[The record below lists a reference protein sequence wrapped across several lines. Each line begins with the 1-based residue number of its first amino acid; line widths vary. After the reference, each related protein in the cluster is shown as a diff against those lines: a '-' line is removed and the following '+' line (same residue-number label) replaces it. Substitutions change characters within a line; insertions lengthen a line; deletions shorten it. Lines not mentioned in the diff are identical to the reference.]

1 MQILQPNT
9 LNEAKM
15 LLANGNLKILAG
27 GTDLII
33 NIRKNNIST
42 ELLLDISKI
51 RELFKIKEEREYI
64 LVGPMTTFSEIKE
77 NQLIK
82 KYFNCLYECSKH
94 MGSPQIR
101 NMATLG
107 GNIIN
112 AASAADSIPCLMSLD
127 SEIVLES
134 INRIRK
140 IKIEDYFNNY
150 NIEHIKEDEIL
161 TNIIIPKNN
170 FISGYYKLGKRNSLA
185 ISRISAAVSLSI
197 TDLKINKINLFIGAA
212 GRFPFKVNE
221 IENVVLNKDQ
231 DALFQEKILNILEDS
246 VYSSISGR
254 RTVNFKKEAVKG
266 IYKQALYNALKIEG
280 V

>member
-1 MQILQPNT
+1 
-9 LNEAKM
+9 M
-15 LLANGNLKILAG
+15 LH
-27 GTDLII
+27 
-33 NIRKNNIST
+33 
-42 ELLLDISKI
+42 
-51 RELFKIKEEREYI
+51 
-64 LVGPMTTFSEIKE
+64 P
-77 NQLIK
+77 QL
-82 KYFNCLYECSKH
+82 
-94 MGSPQIR
+94 
-101 NMATLG
+101 
-107 GNIIN
+107 
-112 AASAADSIPCLMSLD
+112 
-127 SEIVLES
+127 VLES

-221 IENVVLNKDQ
+221 IENLVLNKDQ
-231 DALFQEKILNILEDS
+231 DALFQEKILSILEDS